1 MHYDVVVVGGSY
13 SGMAAA
19 LQLVRA
25 RRSVLVIDEGLR
37 RNRFAATSHG
47 LLGQD
52 GFDPATIARSA
63 RQQLEAYPTLSWIET
78 TAIGIEGELDNFTVV
93 TDEAE
98 RVECNRVLLATGVR
112 DKLPTIEGLA
122 ERWGKSV
129 FHCPYCHGYE
139 LNRGRIGVLATG
151 PMASHQAE
159 LLTEWGDVT
168 LLTTAAVNLEV
179 SVEEGLAARSVEIE
193 HTPVE
198 RLNGV
203 ADVLLSDGRTLS
215 FAGLFLASWCEP
227 APLATET
234 GCDLEE
240 MPMGLQI
247 RVDATNETSV
257 PGIFACGDGASA
269 PHSIS
274 VAISSGSIAGLQ
286 IHRSLVWPS
295 ARA

>member
-25 RRSVLVIDEGLR
+25 RRTVLVVDEGLR

-47 LLGQD
+47 LVSQD
-52 GFDPATIARSA
+52 GVDPAAITRIA
-63 RQQLEAYPTLSWIET
+63 RQQLEVYPTLSWIET
-78 TAIGIEGELDNFTVV
+78 RAIGIEGELDNFTVV
-93 TDEAE
+93 TDDAE
-98 RVECNRVLLATGVR
+98 RVECKRILLAAGVR
-112 DKLPTIEGLA
+112 DKLPAIEGLA

-139 LNRGRIGVLATG
+139 LNGGRIGVLATG

-168 LLTTAAVNLEV
+168 LLTTAAANLEA
-179 SVEEGLAARSVEIE
+179 SVEEGLAARNVAIE
-193 HTPVE
+193 HTAVE

-215 FAGLFLASWCEP
+215 FAGLFLASWSEP
-227 APLATET
+227 APLAAET
-234 GCDLEE
+234 GCELDE

-257 PGIFACGDGASA
+257 RGIFACGDAASA

-274 VAISSGSIAGLQ
+274 VAISSGAIAGLQ
-286 IHRSLVWPS
+286 LHRSLVWPGVS
-295 ARA
+295 A